1 MPNDPPTP
9 ARSSGPHPDAVPK
22 TYPGGRL
29 AGNPEEQIRDRVL
42 DTLEYSAGQILD
54 ELRAAMVKL
63 YLKRREKQGALAF
76 VTADDAR
83 IILETDPK
91 YPPASRL
98 NRNFMGQLFRPL
110 SGQDPDWE
118 WTGEYIKSRTQGSH
132 ANPLKCWR
140 WIGWMKEA
148 EGALA

>member
-1 MPNDPPTP
+1 MNLFTQPKEPDEPMP
-9 ARSSGPHPDAVPK
+9 R

-29 AGNPEEQIRDRVL
+29 AGNPEEVLRDRVL

-54 ELRAAMVKL
+54 ELRAAMVRL
-63 YLKRREKQGALAF
+63 YLKRREKQGSLAF

-83 IILETDPK
+83 IILESDPK
-91 YPPASRL
+91 YPTAQQL

-110 SGQDPDWE
+110 TGREPDWE
-118 WTGEYIKSRTQGSH
+118 WTGEYVKSRTPGSH

-140 WIGWMKEA
+140 WVGYLNDPQTSG
-148 EGALA
+148 GADADR